1 VCFGGHQAAG
11 FPGSFLA
18 IRRFGAAAGVGV
30 LPIGGAGMG
39 RMDGWRRR
47 LEWSSPRRAVP
58 GWGLALL
65 TSSHRWPAGFKPSS
79 FTFFCWCDGPAG
91 SMDREGK

>member
-18 IRRFGAAAGVGV
+18 MRRFGAAAGVSV

-39 RMDGWRRR
+39 RMDGWRRD
-47 LEWSSPRRAVP
+47 LNGHRRVVP
-58 GWGLALL
+58 CPGGALL
-65 TSSHRWPAGFKPSS
+65 
-79 FTFFCWCDGPAG
+79 C
-91 SMDREGK
+91 